1 MDTVIGTAT
10 PINATN
16 GSNCSCGCDC
26 DYEAMEKMAE
36 KTANAFGFSDEVE
49 EDFLDEEE
57 DKKTKESA
65 EFLKNLQRY
74 FRNGAFKRD
83 VEHTSRK
90 YKIPPKQ
97 IAKGFL
103 MKVLGIIHDV
113 TGIAINTCCNI
124 VDYIVSAISTVLH
137 GAVKIIN
144 DLANGLV
151 SVVTLNQ
158 TVIAG

>member
-16 GSNCSCGCDC
+16 GSNCSCDC
-26 DYEAMEKMAE
+26 DYEAMEKIAE
-36 KTANAFGFSDEVE
+36 ETANAFGFSDEVE
-49 EDFLDEEE
+49 EDE
-57 DKKTKESA
+57 KAKESR

-74 FRNGAFKRD
+74 FKNGAFKRD

-97 IAKGFL
+97 VAKGFL
-103 MKVLGIIHDV
+103 MKVLGIIHDI

-144 DLANGLV
+144 DLANGLI

-158 TVIAG
+158 TVIAE

>member
-16 GSNCSCGCDC
+16 GSNCSCGCDY
-26 DYEAMEKMAE
+26 DYDAMEKMAE
-36 KTANAFGFSDEVE
+36 ETANAFGFSDEVE
-49 EDFLDEEE
+49 EDE
-57 DKKTKESA
+57 KTKESA

-144 DLANGLV
+144 DLANGLI

>member
-1 MDTVIGTAT
+1 MDTVVGTAT

-16 GSNCSCGCDC
+16 GSNCSCNCDC
-26 DYEAMEKMAE
+26 DYEAMERMAE
-36 KTANAFGFSDEVE
+36 ETANAFGFSDEVE
-49 EDFLDEEE
+49 EDE
-57 DKKTKESA
+57 KAKESR

-74 FRNGAFKRD
+74 FKNGAFKRD
-83 VEHTSRK
+83 VEHISRK

-103 MKVLGIIHDV
+103 MKILGIIHDV

-144 DLANGLV
+144 DLANGLI
-151 SVVTLNQ
+151 SVITLNQ
-158 TVIAG
+158 TVIAE